1 MTCAPYFLLLFPYRL
16 CILCWPTLTFIWIW
30 SAIEK
35 LLEGCDSKYATGD
48 EIQLVGTWNSI
59 FFLKINCMDCT
70 NYSTTKVQHHKF
82 TINARITMFTAYCF
96 LYSRCFDVAYLV
108 CNNLLLHW
116 FCFLFIG
123 VIHAFLYLMVN
134 LMWTLIPKYFIAYC
148 MFAE

>member
-1 MTCAPYFLLLFPYRL
+1 MHHITLVPLLFMHFVLAYSDFSSGSDQQSRNF
-16 CILCWPTLTFIWIW
+16 WKVVTVNT
-30 SAIEK
+30 
-35 LLEGCDSKYATGD
+35 LLEMKSNWLVH
-48 EIQLVGTWNSI
+48 EILF

-96 LYSRCFDVAYLV
+96 LHSRCFDVAYLV